1 MPDKMVHFY
10 RPWYVWLMRIAHF
23 RYARVTVAVALAVL
37 IIPVVVLKALFSDMR
52 EALKNAVRD
61 AREGD
66 WS

>member
-1 MPDKMVHFY
+1 MTDKMAQFY

-23 RYARVTVAVALAVL
+23 RWARVVVAVVGLVISCL
-37 IIPVVVLKALFSDMR
+37 IVGVVDAWR
-52 EALKNAVRD
+52 ESAPPAIRD